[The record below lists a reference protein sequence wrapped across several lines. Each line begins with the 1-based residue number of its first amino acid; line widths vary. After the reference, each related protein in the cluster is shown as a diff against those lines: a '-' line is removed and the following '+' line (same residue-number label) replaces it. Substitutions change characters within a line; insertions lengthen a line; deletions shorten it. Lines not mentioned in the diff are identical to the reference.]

1 MAPDVVSLYEI
12 SKRRWITQPFKKM
25 RFAGI
30 RYFIIIYAYCF
41 LLRQNCCNIITTVFQ
56 PDLV

>member
-30 RYFIIIYAYCF
+30 RYFYYLRILFSSQAK
-41 LLRQNCCNIITTVFQ
+41 LLQHYNDCIPT
-56 PDLV
+56 